1 MNGSRPPSWDLT
13 TTEAQSMN
21 GSCPPSWDLTTGWDQ
36 YWDQHSQRPF
46 YVHQESG
53 ITTWTAPPQA
63 SPPPL
68 PGSPQPPPIPDVASE
83 PPIATGGPDIGAG
96 VLRLMAALEAQR
108 KALPPRA
115 ANWEPNEASSSCR
128 VCGGCFTLRK
138 RRHHCRAC
146 GLLVCEGCAPKAA
159 LMLPSPKRDG
169 TAAMQRA
176 CSVCVGKQ
184 QQPGLKVYSDGRSRI
199 ERLKAGGESQQLTLG
214 GDGLPP
220 APAPGPETADVH
232 DVDSEEELEQELSL
246 SLSRATPLH
255 QTSERVAAAA
265 QWSIQMDM
273 DGQLTGHADSM
284 ARHRKL

>member
-1 MNGSRPPSWDLT
+1 MNHSR
-13 TTEAQSMN
+13 
-21 GSCPPSWDLTTGWDQ
+21 PPSWDLTTGWDQ

-46 YVHQESG
+46 YVHAESG
-53 ITTWTAPPQA
+53 ITTWMAPPQP

-68 PGSPQPPPIPDVASE
+68 PGSPRPPPIPDAASE
-83 PPIATGGPDIGAG
+83 PSAAMGGPDIEAG

-108 KALPPRA
+108 KALPQRA

-128 VCGGCFTLRK
+128 ICGGYFTLMK

-146 GLLVCEGCAPKAA
+146 GLLVCEVCAPPRA

-176 CSVCVGKQ
+176 CSVCVRKQ
-184 QQPGLKVYSDGRSRI
+184 QQQQALQVHPDGQSRL
-199 ERLKAGGESQQLTLG
+199 ERLKTR
-214 GDGLPP
+214 DD
-220 APAPGPETADVH
+220 APAPETGDMH

-246 SLSRATPLH
+246 SRAPPLH
-255 QTSERVAAAA
+255 QTSDRAAAAA

-284 ARHRKL
+284 ARHHRL